1 MTSPSIIRRAVPEDR
16 ESIWSMFRLI
26 HVEIGVGGISEH
38 KVNSLLDRI
47 LYPELIR
54 DGDAGV
60 RGYMGVIGPVG
71 QLEGLILLTVG
82 SYWYSD
88 EPLLQEMMNF
98 VHPDHRKSNH
108 AKTLL
113 SWGRHMSDK
122 TGVPLIVGVLSNTK
136 TEAKVRLY
144 RRFLPEA
151 GAYFLYNATT
161 GALGTNGEHPVS
173 TVAGAA

>member
-16 ESIWSMFRLI
+16 ESIWTLLKLL
-26 HVEIGVGGISEH
+26 HAENGVGSISEH
-38 KVNSLLDRI
+38 KVNWLLDRV
-47 LYPELIR
+47 LYPESIPE
-54 DGDAGV
+54 GDMGP

-71 QLEGLILLTVG
+71 QVEGMVLLNVG

-98 VHPDHRKSNH
+98 VHPNHRKSNH

-113 SWGRHMSDK
+113 SWGRYMSDK
-122 TGVPLIVGVLSNTK
+122 TGVPLLIGVLSNTR

-151 GAYFLYNATT
+151 GAFFLYNATT
-161 GALGTNGEHPVS
+161 GALGTNGERPAI
-173 TVAGAA
+173 AGAS